1 MSQWL
6 VVYIPHLLCFYPIM
20 PGLKSFLS
28 GVAPILHVTPAALY
42 ERQRALVTL
51 GVLEPIEGRGRGSG
65 VPFTADNFAAV
76 LISMLATDSLSEVD
90 ERVVH
95 LINAIPSGAV
105 TVGNARMAW
114 QKLGKPTFLTE
125 VGRVLAGQNTIWRHS
140 ETSRQRTFYAIRVA
154 RHSAGQIVDS
164 PSGANPIIYT
174 PTKRE
179 ALITRPGITITA
191 SFEYH
196 ALEKLID
203 FTSGALSQ
211 LTEEE
216 GEE

>member
-1 MSQWL
+1 MAS
-6 VVYIPHLLCFYPIM
+6 
-20 PGLKSFLS
+20 LKSFLS
-28 GVAPILHVTPAALY
+28 GVAPILEVTPAALY
-42 ERQRALVTL
+42 ERQRALVSL

-95 LINAIPSGAV
+95 LINAIPGGAV
-105 TVGNARMAW
+105 TIGPARMRW

-125 VGRVLAGQNTIWRHS
+125 VGRVLAGKNTIWRHS
-140 ETSRQRTFYAIRVA
+140 ESSRQRHFYAIRVT
-154 RHSAGQIVDS
+154 RPGTGQIIDS
-164 PSGANPIIYT
+164 PSGASPIFYT
-174 PTKRE
+174 PANLD
-179 ALITRPGITITA
+179 ALLSITRPGITLTA
-191 SFEYH
+191 AVEYEG
-196 ALEKLID
+196 LVKLIA

-216 GEE
+216 DEE